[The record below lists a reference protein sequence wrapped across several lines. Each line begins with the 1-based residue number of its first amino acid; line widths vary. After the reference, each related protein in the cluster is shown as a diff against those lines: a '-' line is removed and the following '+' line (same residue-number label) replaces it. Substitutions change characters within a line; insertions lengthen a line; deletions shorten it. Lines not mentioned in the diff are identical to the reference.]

1 MLEQLNKEERLRLVR
16 FVCSFAW
23 ADLSLKSEERDY
35 VSRLVARLQLSQEE
49 QAQVQT
55 WLDTP
60 PDPEDVDPN
69 LIPLEH
75 REMFLDAIR
84 GLISSDLDIAPE
96 EKEAM
101 QLLQQLLV

>member
-60 PDPEDVDPN
+60 PAAAERAGAGAKGYKPP
-69 LIPLEH
+69 
-75 REMFLDAIR
+75 
-84 GLISSDLDIAPE
+84 SSSLLRRAP
-96 EKEAM
+96 
-101 QLLQQLLV
+101 